1 MRVSESVQTYLKTKL
16 RGVSLQPG
24 VYLMKD
30 RLGSIIYVGKA
41 KSLKKRLSS
50 YFMPSRKT
58 TADLKTRALIDSIY
72 DFDVH
77 EVRNE
82 AEALILETKLI
93 KDYRPRYNI
102 LMRDDKRFLVVRVQM
117 KDTYP
122 KLVLTRLRKNDGAL
136 YFGPFV
142 HSDAITAT
150 IEWLNK
156 EFKLKTKTPQVPQQ
170 LNHEEEEAESEQKR
184 MAYRL
189 RIEAACELL
198 SGKGK
203 RAQLASI
210 KEEMEKAA
218 QKLQFERA
226 AKLRNVYQN
235 LEKVLSPTRQ
245 FSRGKGIIPTTVN
258 PKEDLE
264 ELGNYLNLGYP
275 PKVMEC
281 FDISNISSTHI
292 VASMVRFID
301 GRPDNQSYRR
311 YRIKT
316 VEGQDDFAS
325 MAEVVRRRY
334 RHIVEKNWA
343 NVPAVSESQED
354 IVTTLR
360 RLGKEGSLPLL
371 LPDLVI
377 VDGGK
382 GQLSAAHQQMRDLGL
397 GEVPLIGLAK
407 QREEIFFPHTPDPL
421 LIPHDKGALK
431 LMQRIRDEAH
441 RFANN
446 YNELLLRK
454 RMRESLLDD
463 CPGMNKNRKK
473 ALFTKFKTI
482 ANMKRATSDELQSLP
497 GIGHKTA
504 ISIIEWLADID

>member
-1 MRVSESVQTYLKTKL
+1 MSEIHKKALKEKL
-16 RGVSLQPG
+16 KNASLKPG

-58 TADLKTRALIDSIY
+58 TADLKTRALIDSIV
-72 DFDVH
+72 DFDIQ

-93 KDYRPRYNI
+93 KDYRPRYNV
-102 LMRDDKRFLVVRVQM
+102 LMRDDKRFYLVKVQL

-122 KLVLTRLRKNDGAL
+122 RLNLTRIKKQDSAL

-142 HSDAITAT
+142 HSDAIVAT
-150 IEWLNK
+150 VEWLNK

-170 LNHEEEEAESEQKR
+170 LNYDEAELDTEENR
-184 MAYRL
+184 AAYRT
-189 RIEAACELL
+189 RIKEVCDLL
-198 SGKGK
+198 SGKG
-203 RAQLASI
+203 RRNRLASI

-218 QKLQFERA
+218 VKLQFERA

-235 LEKVLSPTRQ
+235 LEKILNPTRQ
-245 FSRGKGIIPTTVN
+245 FSRGKGIIPSTVN
-258 PKEDLE
+258 PQEDLI
-264 ELGNYLNLGYP
+264 ELAQYLNLEQA

-281 FDISNISSTHI
+281 FDISNISATHI

-301 GRPDNQSYRR
+301 GKPDNNSYRR
-311 YRIKT
+311 YRIKSVT
-316 VEGQDDFAS
+316 GQDDFAS

-334 RHIVEKNWA
+334 RHIVEKNWHS
-343 NVPAVSESQED
+343 VPEMKDSQEEL
-354 IVTTLR
+354 VTTLR
-360 RLGKEGSLPLL
+360 RLGKEGKLPIL
-371 LPDLVI
+371 LPDLII

-382 GQLSAAHQQMRDLGL
+382 GQLSAAYKQLKELGL
-397 GEVPLIGLAK
+397 SATPLIGLAK
-407 QREEIFFPHTPDPL
+407 QREEIFFPHDSTPL

-454 RMRESLLDD
+454 RIKESILDD
-463 CPGMNKNRKK
+463 CTGLNSTNKKNLFIHYGTIKNMKK
-473 ALFTKFKTI
+473 AS
-482 ANMKRATSDELQSLP
+482 AQQLQKIP
-497 GIGHKTA
+497 GIGEKTA
-504 ISIIEWLADID
+504 LKIIDFLATV